1 MPQDE
6 RNTFDAQLQQ
16 MTAELVAAYVAYN
29 PVPAA
34 DLPALIGDV
43 HSALARLDSQVEAEV
58 SEPQKPAVS
67 VRKSVADDH
76 LVCLEDGKKF
86 KSLKRHLSAVHGM
99 TPEQYRAKWG
109 LPENYPMVAPNYSA
123 TRSNLAKT
131 SGLGKRKA

>member
-6 RNTFDAQLQQ
+6 KNTSDAQLQQ

-29 PVPAA
+29 PVPVT

-43 HSALARLDSQVEAEV
+43 HSALARLDSQVEAEI

-67 VRKSVADDH
+67 VRRSVADDH
-76 LVCLEDGKKF
+76 LICLEDGKKF

-109 LPENYPMVAPNYSA
+109 LPENYPMVAPNYSE